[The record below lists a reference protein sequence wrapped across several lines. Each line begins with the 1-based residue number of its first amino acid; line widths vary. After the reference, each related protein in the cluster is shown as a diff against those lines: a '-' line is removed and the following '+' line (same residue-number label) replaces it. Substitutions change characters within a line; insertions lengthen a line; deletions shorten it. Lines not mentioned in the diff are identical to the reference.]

1 MSVPEEDSAL
11 EEKRRDEIHLGMIML
26 GVATFIMLVFGL
38 VMVYSATA
46 PSSISYMYT
55 FGEGSLF
62 STANNQLLYGTIGI
76 LLCLVAMAVP
86 LRWYKALS
94 PALLVF
100 GLLLQ
105 SLVRSPLGHTVA
117 GNTNWVKLG
126 PFTLQPSE
134 FLKLALI
141 VFLAADLAKFR
152 PGKDYKTGYI
162 RWSGM
167 AALASIGAVMLG
179 GDLGTALIF
188 VLIIVAM
195 FWVSGGPIRYFF
207 WLGGFGV
214 FGIAVVIASQS
225 FRLVRIKEWWANIFN
240 LPDIVDPSQVD
251 FALWAFGS
259 GGLFGR
265 GLGTG
270 TEKWPSNLA
279 EAQTDFIFAVIGE
292 EFGLAGCL
300 VVMILFVIM
309 GIALLKIGRNHTSR
323 FGMLVTVGVAIW
335 LCGQAL
341 ANMLVVTG
349 VLPVF
354 GVPLPF
360 SSVGGSALIA
370 SLLAIGLS
378 LSSALDVPGVRESFH
393 VRLPL
398 ARRAQATLSGGSDE

>member
-1 MSVPEEDSAL
+1 MSVQDDTAL
-11 EEKRRDEIHLGMIML
+11 EDRRRDEIHLGMIML

-46 PSSISYMYT
+46 PSSINNMYT

-62 STANNQLLYGTIGI
+62 STANSQLLYGTIGI
-76 LLCLVAMAVP
+76 LLCAVAMSVP
-86 LRWYKALS
+86 LRWYKTLAPL
-94 PALLVF
+94 LLVF
-100 GLLLQ
+100 GLVLQ
-105 SLVRSPLGHTVA
+105 VLVRTPLGLTVA
-117 GNTNWVKLG
+117 GNTNWLKLG

-152 PGKDYKTGYI
+152 PGKDYKAGYMK
-162 RWSGM
+162 WSGV

-179 GDLGTALIF
+179 GDLGTALVF
-188 VLIIVAM
+188 VLIVVAM
-195 FWVSGGPIRYFF
+195 FWVSGGPGKYLL

-214 FGIAVVIASQS
+214 FGIAAVVAYQPSRLRRISDWAS
-225 FRLVRIKEWWANIFN
+225 NIFN
-240 LPDIVDPSQVD
+240 LPDIVEPSQVD

-309 GIALLKIGRNHTSR
+309 GLALLKIARNHTSR
-323 FGMLVTVGVAIW
+323 FGTLVTVGVAIW